1 MARRPAA
8 AVLLLAVVV
17 WLAPRCWAP
26 SGRDGPQS
34 SGPGRRALLL
44 GSLGVA
50 QPAMAEEAA
59 NKFNLRTTDTPTG
72 DPYLSAVQSRQ
83 GDFSIQLPVN
93 WQTEFNDY
101 AGRLIVSMTPVD
113 MEALRAGQDP
123 DLTAVRCARLPLP
136 ALLRSAK
143 FMPRE
148 GDDQRSDWKEVAL
161 GGVTGANIAEW
172 MMRAGQEAQ
181 MAQAGLQMPEI
192 NISVVD
198 YAISDG
204 PGGSTVLSWHAVSEL
219 QFNSPGVAADP
230 NEQVQGLG
238 GKSLVPLSEAIGRQ
252 APGPANGQE
261 SPPQGTTGKAILR
274 KGIVT
279 FALALSPADHI
290 QASYKG
296 PLGKQYLDY
305 IVNSLKLT
313 A

>member
-8 AVLLLAVVV
+8 AVLLLAMAV

-26 SGRDGPQS
+26 SGRDGQQGS
-34 SGPGRRALLL
+34 APGRRALLL
-44 GSLGVA
+44 SLGAA

-72 DPYLSAVQSRQ
+72 DPYLNAVQSRQ

-219 QFNSPGVAADP
+219 QFTRPEAAADP

-238 GKSLVPLSEAIGRQ
+238 GKSLVPLSEAIGR
-252 APGPANGQE
+252 APGPANGQD

-274 KGIVT
+274 KGTVT

>member
-1 MARRPAA
+1 
-8 AVLLLAVVV
+8 
-17 WLAPRCWAP
+17 
-26 SGRDGPQS
+26 
-34 SGPGRRALLL
+34 
-44 GSLGVA
+44 
-50 QPAMAEEAA
+50 MAEEAA

-72 DPYLSAVQSRQ
+72 DPYLSAVQSRK

-252 APGPANGQE
+252 APGPGYGQD

-279 FALALSPADHI
+279 FAVALSPADHI